1 MSDPARLAAAFKAL
15 FEERRLL
22 AQEELLAGLED
33 RIPEAAAELSG
44 PDNLLEALRAGYLL
58 GVTDALGRLDGTEA
72 LIGEALAL
80 SRPGLN

>member
-1 MSDPARLAAAFKAL
+1 MNDPAQVTAAFKAL
-15 FEERRLL
+15 FEEYRLL
-22 AQEELLAGLED
+22 AQEDLLGDLEE

-44 PDNLLEALRAGYLL
+44 PDSLLDALRAGYLL